1 MPEIE
6 VVWTGWDHLLEA
18 YEKAEGGTV
27 EQVDKTMESIG
38 DEALSVMKGYT
49 PVGTRATP
57 KHKPGTLRE
66 GNEVVPI
73 EHGFIL
79 QNLVEYAPFVNWGTT
94 KMSAQPFLEPT
105 IEYTTKAMEQQLPDA
120 LALDE

>member
-6 VVWTGWDHLLEA
+6 VVWTGWDDLLEA

-38 DEALSVMKGYT
+38 EESLSVMKGYT

-57 KHKPGTLRE
+57 THKPGTLRA
-66 GNEVVPI
+66 GNEIVPI

-105 IEYTTKAMEQQLPDA
+105 VEYAMKAMDQQLPDA
-120 LALDE
+120 LAIDE

>member
-1 MPEIE
+1 MPETE
-6 VVWTGWDHLLEA
+6 VVWTGWDALLEK
-18 YEKAEGGTV
+18 YEKIEGGAA
-27 EQVDKTMESIG
+27 ERVDKTMESIS
-38 DEALSVMKGYT
+38 EESLSVMKGYT

-57 KHKPGTLRE
+57 THKPGTLRE

-105 IEYTTKAMEQQLPDA
+105 IEYTIKAMEQQLPEA
-120 LALDE
+120 LAIDE